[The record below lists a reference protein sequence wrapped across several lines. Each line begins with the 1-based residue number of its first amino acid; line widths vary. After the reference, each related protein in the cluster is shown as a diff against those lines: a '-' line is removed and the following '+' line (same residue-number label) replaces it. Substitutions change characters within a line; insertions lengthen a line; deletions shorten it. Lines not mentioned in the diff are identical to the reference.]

1 MKVEREDATLLTKY
15 RPNSLDEIKGQ
26 DRIVKLLKSISSIH
40 SAPHFLFVGRSGV
53 GKTATA
59 YAFANHLGVRVVEL
73 NSSDER
79 GIDTVRNE
87 IKTVLLS
94 ASPKILLL
102 DEADQMT
109 KDAQFALRRLSE
121 IAIQKNTPTRIIM
134 TANYEYKIITAI
146 KSRFAV
152 LRFSPLKE
160 ETIAEIVRE
169 VMKRENIRNDERIV
183 QLIAKVSKGD
193 ARSALNYVEM
203 LKKMD
208 YEAFVSYIA
217 EEATKVSLAKEVL
230 DACVDGNWQKAYFT
244 LKTLFH
250 THQADGRR
258 VVEVLFDAIEDLE
271 ISPYSKLLIYKSLA
285 FAEQGINAECNPL
298 VQLSAF
304 VADTIRI
311 LHSDRVKQ
319 S

>member
-1 MKVEREDATLLTKY
+1 MVAEEEATLLTKY
-15 RPNSLDEIKGQ
+15 RPRSLDEIKGQ
-26 DRIVKLLKSISSIH
+26 DRVVKLLKSISTITAS
-40 SAPHFLFVGRSGV
+40 PHFLFVGRSGV

-59 YAFANHLGVRVVEL
+59 YAFASWLGVEVVEM

-79 GIDTVRNE
+79 GIDTVRE
-87 IKTVLLS
+87 KIKTILYS

-121 IAIQKNTPTRIIM
+121 IAIQKNMPTRIIM
-134 TANYEYKIITAI
+134 TANHEHKIITAI

-152 LRFSPLKE
+152 LRFSPLRDE
-160 ETIAEIVRE
+160 VIAEIVRD
-169 VMKRENIRNDERIV
+169 VMRKENIGNDERIV
-183 QLIAKVSKGD
+183 QVIVKVSKGD
-193 ARSALNYVEM
+193 ARTALNYVEM
-203 LKKMD
+203 LKRM
-208 YEAFVSYIA
+208 ERSAFLSYIA
-217 EEATKVSLAKEVL
+217 EEATRVSLAKEVL
-230 DACVDGNWQKAYFT
+230 NACVDGNWQRAYFT
-244 LKTLFH
+244 LKSLFFE
-250 THQADGRR
+250 HQADGRR

-271 ISPYSKLLIYKSLA
+271 ISPFSKLLIYKSLA
-285 FAEQGINAECNPL
+285 FAEQGINEECNPL

-311 LHSDRVKQ
+311 LHSERVKQ

>member
-1 MKVEREDATLLTKY
+1 MKGDATLLTKY
-15 RPNSLDEIKGQ
+15 RPRSLDEIKGQ
-26 DRIVKLLKSISSIH
+26 DRAVRLLKSISTITTS
-40 SAPHFLFVGRSGV
+40 PHFLFVGRSGV

-59 YAFANHLGVRVVEL
+59 YAFANHLGVDVVEM

-79 GIDTVRNE
+79 GIDTVRE
-87 IKTVLLS
+87 KIKTILFS

-121 IAIQKNTPTRIIM
+121 IAIQKNMPTRIIM
-134 TANYEYKIITAI
+134 TANYEHKIITAI

-152 LRFSPLKE
+152 LRFSVLKDDA
-160 ETIAEIVRE
+160 IAEIVRD
-169 VMKRENIRNDERIV
+169 VMKNEKVRNDERIV
-183 QLIAKVSKGD
+183 QLIAKVAKGD

-217 EEATKVSLAKEVL
+217 EEATRVSLAKEVL
-230 DACVDGNWQKAYFT
+230 SACVDGNWQKAYFT
-244 LKTLFH
+244 LKSLFY
-250 THQADGRR
+250 THQADGRK
-258 VVEVLFDAIEDLE
+258 VVEVLFDEIEELE
-271 ISPYSKLLIYKSLA
+271 ISPFSKLLIYKSLA
-285 FAEQGINAECNPL
+285 YAEQGINTECNPL

-304 VADTIRI
+304 VADTIRV
-311 LHSDRVKQ
+311 LHSEKVR
-319 S
+319 

>member
-1 MKVEREDATLLTKY
+1 MDNYTLLTKY
-15 RPNSLDEIKGQ
+15 RPSSLDEIKGQ
-26 DRIVKLLKSISSIH
+26 DRIVRLLKSISSIQ
-40 SAPHFLFVGRSGV
+40 SSPHFLFVGRSGV

-59 YAFANHLGVRVVEL
+59 YAFANHLDVDVVEM

-79 GIDTVRNE
+79 GIDTVRE
-87 IKTVLLS
+87 KIKTILFS

-121 IAIQKNTPTRIIM
+121 IAIQKNMPTRIIM
-134 TANYEYKIITAI
+134 TANYEHKIITAI

-152 LRFSPLKE
+152 LRFSVLKDDA
-160 ETIAEIVRE
+160 IAEIVRD
-169 VMKRENIRNDERIV
+169 VMKNEKVRNDERIV
-183 QLIAKVSKGD
+183 QLIAKVAKGD

-217 EEATKVSLAKEVL
+217 EEATRVSLAKEVL
-230 DACVDGNWQKAYFT
+230 NACVDGNWQKAYFT
-244 LKTLFH
+244 LKSLFY
-250 THQADGRR
+250 THQADGRK
-258 VVEVLFDAIEDLE
+258 VVEVLFDEIEELE
-271 ISPYSKLLIYKSLA
+271 ISPFSKLLIYKSLA
-285 FAEQGINAECNPL
+285 YAEQGINEECNPL

-304 VADTIRI
+304 VADTIRV
-311 LHSDRVKQ
+311 LHSRR
-319 S
+319 

>member
-1 MKVEREDATLLTKY
+1 MDNYTLLTKY
-15 RPNSLDEIKGQ
+15 RPSSLDEIKGQ
-26 DRIVKLLKSISSIH
+26 DRIVKLLKSISSIQ
-40 SAPHFLFVGRSGV
+40 SSPHFLFVGRSGV

-59 YAFANHLGVRVVEL
+59 YAFANHLDVDVVEM

-79 GIDTVRNE
+79 GIDTVRE
-87 IKTVLLS
+87 KIKTILFS

-121 IAIQKNTPTRIIM
+121 IVIQKNMPTRIIM
-134 TANYEYKIITAI
+134 TANYEHKIITAI

-152 LRFSPLKE
+152 LRFSVLKDDA
-160 ETIAEIVRE
+160 IAEIVRD
-169 VMKRENIRNDERIV
+169 VMKNEKVRNDERIV
-183 QLIAKVSKGD
+183 QLIAKVAKGD

-217 EEATKVSLAKEVL
+217 EEATRVSLAKEVL
-230 DACVDGNWQKAYFT
+230 NACVDGNWQKAYFT
-244 LKTLFH
+244 LKSLFY
-250 THQADGRR
+250 THQADGRK
-258 VVEVLFDAIEDLE
+258 VVEVLFDEIEELE
-271 ISPYSKLLIYKSLA
+271 ISPFSKLLIYKSLA
-285 FAEQGINAECNPL
+285 YAEQGINTECNSL

-304 VADTIRI
+304 VADTIRV
-311 LHSDRVKQ
+311 LHSEKVR
-319 S
+319 

>member
-1 MKVEREDATLLTKY
+1 MDNYTLLTKY
-15 RPNSLDEIKGQ
+15 RPSSLDEIKGQ
-26 DRIVKLLKSISSIH
+26 DRIVRLLKSISSIQ
-40 SAPHFLFVGRSGV
+40 SSPHFLFVGRSGV

-59 YAFANHLGVRVVEL
+59 YAFANHLDVDVVEM

-79 GIDTVRNE
+79 GIDTVRE
-87 IKTVLLS
+87 KIKTILFS

-121 IAIQKNTPTRIIM
+121 IAIQKNMPTRIIM
-134 TANYEYKIITAI
+134 TANYEHKIITAI

-152 LRFSPLKE
+152 LRFSVLKDDA
-160 ETIAEIVRE
+160 IAEIVRD
-169 VMKRENIRNDERIV
+169 VMKNEKVRNDERIV
-183 QLIAKVSKGD
+183 QLIAKVAKGD

-217 EEATKVSLAKEVL
+217 EEATRVSLAKEVL
-230 DACVDGNWQKAYFT
+230 NACVDGNWQKAYFT
-244 LKTLFH
+244 LKSLFY
-250 THQADGRR
+250 THQADGRK
-258 VVEVLFDAIEDLE
+258 VVEVLFDEIEELE
-271 ISPYSKLLIYKSLA
+271 ISPFSKLLIYKSLA
-285 FAEQGINAECNPL
+285 YAEQGINTECNSL

-304 VADTIRI
+304 VADTIRV
-311 LHSDRVKQ
+311 LHSEKVR
-319 S
+319 

>member
-1 MKVEREDATLLTKY
+1 MKGDVTLLTKY
-15 RPNSLDEIKGQ
+15 RPTSLDEIKGQ
-26 DRIVKLLKSISSIH
+26 DRAVRLLKSISTITTS
-40 SAPHFLFVGRSGV
+40 PHFLFVGRSGV

-59 YAFANHLGVRVVEL
+59 YAFANHLGVEVVEM

-79 GIDTVRNE
+79 GIDTVRE
-87 IKTVLLS
+87 KIKTILFS

-121 IAIQKNTPTRIIM
+121 IVIQKNMPTRIIM

-160 ETIAEIVRE
+160 ETIAEIVKD
-169 VMKRENIRNDERIV
+169 VMKNESIRNDERIV

-217 EEATKVSLAKEVL
+217 EEATRVSLAKEVL
-230 DACVDGNWQKAYFT
+230 NACVDGNWQKAYFT
-244 LKTLFH
+244 LKSLFY
-250 THQADGRR
+250 THQADGKR
-258 VVEVLFDAIEDLE
+258 VVEVLFDAIEELE
-271 ISPYSKLLIYKSLA
+271 VPPYTKLLIYKSLA

-311 LHSDRVKQ
+311 LHHHSDMVK
-319 S
+319 

>member
-1 MKVEREDATLLTKY
+1 MDNYTLLTKY
-15 RPNSLDEIKGQ
+15 RPSSLDEIKGQ
-26 DRIVKLLKSISSIH
+26 DRIVKLLKSISSIQ
-40 SAPHFLFVGRSGV
+40 SSPHFLFVGRSGV

-59 YAFANHLGVRVVEL
+59 YAFANHLDVDVVEM

-79 GIDTVRNE
+79 GIDTVRE
-87 IKTVLLS
+87 KIKTILFS

-121 IAIQKNTPTRIIM
+121 IVIQKNMPTRIIM
-134 TANYEYKIITAI
+134 TANYEHKIITAI

-152 LRFSPLKE
+152 LRFSVLKDDA
-160 ETIAEIVRE
+160 IAEIVRD
-169 VMKRENIRNDERIV
+169 VMKNEKVRNDERIV
-183 QLIAKVSKGD
+183 QLIAKVAKGD

-217 EEATKVSLAKEVL
+217 EEATRVSLAKEVL
-230 DACVDGNWQKAYFT
+230 NACVDGNWQKAYFT
-244 LKTLFH
+244 LKSLFY
-250 THQADGRR
+250 THQADGRK
-258 VVEVLFDAIEDLE
+258 VVEVLFDEIEELE
-271 ISPYSKLLIYKSLA
+271 ISPFSKLLIYKSLA
-285 FAEQGINAECNPL
+285 YAEQGINEECNPL

-304 VADTIRI
+304 VADTIRA
-311 LHSDRVKQ
+311 LHSEKVR
-319 S
+319 

>member
-1 MKVEREDATLLTKY
+1 MKGDATLLTKY
-15 RPNSLDEIKGQ
+15 RPKCLDEIKGQ
-26 DRIVKLLKSISSIH
+26 DRVVKLLKSISSIH
-40 SAPHFLFVGRSGV
+40 SSPHFLFVGRSGV

-59 YAFANHLGVRVVEL
+59 YAFASWLGVSVVEM

-79 GIDTVRNE
+79 GIDTVRE
-87 IKTVLLS
+87 KIKTILFS

-121 IAIQKNTPTRIIM
+121 IAIQKNMPTHIIM
-134 TANYEYKIITAI
+134 TANYEHKIITAI

-152 LRFSPLKE
+152 LRFSPLKDE
-160 ETIAEIVRE
+160 AIAEIVRD
-169 VMKRENIRNDERIV
+169 VMEKESIRNDERIV

-203 LKKMD
+203 LKRMD
-208 YEAFVSYIA
+208 YDAFVSYIA
-217 EEATKVSLAKEVL
+217 EEATRVSLAKEVL
-230 DACVDGNWQKAYFT
+230 SACVDGDWQKAYFT
-244 LKTLFH
+244 LKTLVYE
-250 THQADGRR
+250 HQADGRR

-271 ISPYSKLLIYKSLA
+271 VSPYKKLLIYRSLA
-285 FAEQGINAECNPL
+285 FAEQGINEECNPL

-304 VADTIRI
+304 VADTIRV
-311 LHSDRVKQ
+311 LHGKVR
-319 S
+319 